1 MARRLPR
8 STAGT
13 QSRPSHCGWDTVP
26 VQCGPCL
33 FQSPVNAWLKE
44 RTLTVPK
51 IPAPQGQSLTTSTWD
66 LVTSSLVSWRYSYP
80 TREETTPWFHLSI
93 CLPLFPLGSA
103 QNKQLGVPITGPG
116 KGLGHSQVLKR
127 SWGRTAGAASIWW
140 VMLPGLCQEE
150 RKESPALWQNVESAS
165 SAPRLGGVWHRL
177 AWGCSA
183 CQEGLG
189 PGAVP
194 TPPQSNHNT
203 QHQLPQQ
210 GGRHGRGRRALGHSL
225 EKGRAQEPGM
235 SVCTSAAGWVLQLL
249 CMSTSTLALCTVPVC
264 RNAFA
269 LPLHF
274 CYPGKQQGHGDSEQS
289 EGGTMHPT
297 STIATYLYS
306 SCGQRAESS
315 SWWQSLHQVPPMFH
329 GYTSFRRGRG
339 EGDLEPRILQ
349 KNQDPTKPTNKVLLS
364 CQVAPK

>member
-1 MARRLPR
+1 
-8 STAGT
+8 
-13 QSRPSHCGWDTVP
+13 
-26 VQCGPCL
+26 
-33 FQSPVNAWLKE
+33 
-44 RTLTVPK
+44 
-51 IPAPQGQSLTTSTWD
+51 
-66 LVTSSLVSWRYSYP
+66 
-80 TREETTPWFHLSI
+80 
-93 CLPLFPLGSA
+93 
-103 QNKQLGVPITGPG
+103 
-116 KGLGHSQVLKR
+116 
-127 SWGRTAGAASIWW
+127 
-140 VMLPGLCQEE
+140 
-150 RKESPALWQNVESAS
+150 
-165 SAPRLGGVWHRL
+165 
-177 AWGCSA
+177 
-183 CQEGLG
+183 
-189 PGAVP
+189 
-194 TPPQSNHNT
+194 
-203 QHQLPQQ
+203 
-210 GGRHGRGRRALGHSL
+210 
-225 EKGRAQEPGM
+225 M
-235 SVCTSAAGWVLQLL
+235 SVCTSPAGWVLQLL